1 MFQLTNIILSL
12 IGFIVLFSVIS
23 HFQLMNQLKGWL
35 KEIEHFNPEQVNNTH
50 HTIWLQRVI
59 DDYKTHHLSGIYPL
73 NTGVIIEKHL
83 FFQKIRLFG
92 IFPVPIGNGMRL
104 LQQLPS
110 AAIITG
116 ILGTFIG
123 LTLAIQSMQETLLLI
138 STNSNEQLTIQTILS
153 SISSPFQGMSL
164 AFVTS
169 IAGIGS
175 GLFLSMLQ
183 AGYFSGGK
191 SLLYLQNQIYSSCEN
206 LLDHQLHGELQNEK
220 PKDSMEKL
228 LDRLVTKV
236 QESFQQSI
244 GDFGEKMV
252 DFTIGLKTSMDD
264 VKGIFEAQ
272 KAFTE
277 QFSQTSETLH
287 QFGEKFSNTIQT
299 LHEIQTNTTNSYVEI
314 KKSIDGFTN
323 QIKENQT
330 KLEHGQRRFEQLLE
344 RSDQLLKDSHQKLEH
359 MTNLYLRGLEEQ
371 LERYHQRSEEQ
382 ERRLQD
388 KNDEWYYRYQ
398 EKQDHYMRAAQDFS
412 SSVQQLEKAWQ
423 AAVERVKR
431 DFTEQLTYS
440 FERNRDLNNRDQFSQ
455 QELRQIVHQIDTMQ
469 QNISRGLKEI
479 QQYLAEEN
487 QILYRL
493 VQIRNQEHLSQTQ
506 IPSRIIE

>member
-1 MFQLTNIILSL
+1 MFQLTNIILSI

-23 HFQLMNQLKGWL
+23 HFQLMSQLKGWL
-35 KEIEHFNPEQVNNTH
+35 KEIESISSKHIESPH
-50 HTIWLQRVI
+50 LSIWLQLVI
-59 DDYKTHHLSGIYPL
+59 DDYKTHHLSGVYPL
-73 NTGVIIEKHL
+73 NTGAIIEKHL

-92 IFPVPIGNGMRL
+92 IFSVPIGNGMRL

-138 STNSNEQLTIQTILS
+138 SNNANEQLTIQNILS

-164 AFVTS
+164 AFITS
-169 IAGIGS
+169 IAGIGG
-175 GLFLSMLQ
+175 GLFLSMLH

-206 LLDHQLHGELQNEK
+206 LLDHQLQGELQNEK

-244 GDFGEKMV
+244 GSFGEQMV
-252 DFTIGLKTSMDD
+252 DFTIGLKTAMDD
-264 VKGIFEAQ
+264 VKGIFEEQ
-272 KAFTE
+272 RIFTE
-277 QFSQTSETLH
+277 RFSEASSKLQ
-287 QFGEKFSNTIQT
+287 QFGETFSHTTQT
-299 LHEIQTNTTNSYVEI
+299 LNEIQTTTSNSYLAV
-314 KKSIDGFTN
+314 KTSIDQFTK

-330 KLEHGQRRFEQLLE
+330 KLDHGQRRFEQLLE
-344 RSDQLLKDSHQKLEH
+344 RSDQVLKDGQQKFEQL
-359 MTNLYLRGLEEQ
+359 TNLSLRGLEEQ
-371 LERYHQRSEEQ
+371 LERFHQRTEEQ

-398 EKQDHYMRAAQDFS
+398 EKQDHYTRAAQDFAA
-412 SSVQQLEKAWQ
+412 SVQQLEKAWQ
-423 AAVERVKR
+423 SAVERVKR
-431 DFTEQLTYS
+431 DFTEQLNYS
-440 FERNRDLNNRDQFSQ
+440 LERHRDLNSRDQFNQ
-455 QELRQIVHQIDTMQ
+455 QELRQIVHQMAEMQ
-469 QNISRGLKEI
+469 QNLTRGLKEI
-479 QQYLAEEN
+479 QHYLAEEN

-493 VQIRNQEHLSQTQ
+493 VQIRNQENLSQTQ